1 MSKCISSTELS
12 SSLTLSEYTDG
23 FWLYDE
29 TRGMN
34 ISLQAKTPKIAFVE
48 ALTYYQNRLSQ
59 MESTYWNLKH
69 RVDDFVMQFTENS
82 EEE

>member
-1 MSKCISSTELS
+1 MSKCISLTELS
-12 SSLTLSEYTDG
+12 GTLTLLECTDG

-29 TRGMN
+29 TRSVN
-34 ISLQAKTPKIAFVE
+34 LSLRAKTPEIAFVE
-48 ALTYYQNRLSQ
+48 ALTYYQDRLSQ